1 MHIPLTPRPYP
12 IVHPIDSYQIRSNWF
27 FSYQDQIGCIR
38 DKIKLILFNLRS
50 NQIDCLPDMIKS
62 IVFVISYVY

>member
-1 MHIPLTPRPYP
+1 
-12 IVHPIDSYQIRSNWF
+12 
-27 FSYQDQIGCIR
+27 
-38 DKIKLILFNLRS
+38 IKLILFNLRS

>member
-1 MHIPLTPRPYP
+1 PLTPRPYP

-38 DKIKLILFNLRS
+38 DRIKLILFN
-50 NQIDCLPDMIKS
+50 M
-62 IVFVISYVY
+62 SYVR

>member
-1 MHIPLTPRPYP
+1 MITAEMHIPLTPRPYP

-38 DKIKLILFNLRS
+38 DR
-50 NQIDCLPDMIKS
+50 
-62 IVFVISYVY
+62 